1 MTGFFSSSGHSSPP
15 HSSQSKPHKFSETLM
30 EDALKNAEAIIKRW
44 DLDVSSSNSSYC
56 KVSSLFQES
65 RLEAKQFLDAV
76 IDLQHAMQFVVKESS
91 SSQLLVRAQNLM
103 QIAIKRLQKEFYTI
117 LSRNRY
123 FLDMESVSRGSTRS
137 STGSD
142 EDQASEDDN
151 VVEIEARFA
160 EVSIAD
166 EGEKVSVAVDL
177 KAIADCMIEAGYGK
191 DCAKIYELNRKSV
204 IDETLYHL
212 GIENFCSSTV
222 QKMDWEVLEKKIKI
236 WLSAVKVAV
245 STLFYGE
252 RILCDQVFSIS
263 DNIRES
269 CFTEIAKNS
278 ALTLFTFPEMVA
290 KYKKLSLEK
299 MFRILDL
306 YDAISELWSEIELI
320 FGFES
325 TEVIKSQAMTSM
337 GKLREAA
344 RVMLSEFESAIKK
357 DSSKV
362 VSGGGI
368 HPLTRYVMNY
378 LIFLSDYSG
387 PISEVVADWSASV
400 KSPLPESYLLSPIA
414 DEGNSPSS
422 AVSVRLAWLI
432 LVLLCKLDGK
442 AGFYGD
448 VPLSYLFLANNLNY
462 VVTKVR
468 ESSLKLLLGPDWLP
482 NHEAKVEQYIAN
494 YQRMGWSKVM
504 TSLPENSAAEI
515 SPAEAKDCFCKFNSG
530 FEEAYRKQSS
540 WVIPDPKL
548 RDEVKISL
556 AKKIVSAYRPFY
568 EKHCVTV
575 ARIGSGGGV
584 ESIVIFAPDDL
595 QNYLSDLF
603 YGTGFS
609 ENCSTSSHGSSSRS
623 TSTWSSP
630 SRGY

>member
-1 MTGFFSSSGHSSPP
+1 MTGFFSSSKHSSPP
-15 HSSQSKPHKFSETLM
+15 HSSHNTSSHSKPHKFSETLM
-30 EDALKNAEAIIKRW
+30 EDTLKNAEAIIKRW
-44 DLDVSSSNSSYC
+44 DLDVSSSNNSYF
-56 KVSSLFQES
+56 KASSLFQES

-76 IDLQHAMQFVVKESS
+76 IDLQHAMQYFVKESS

-117 LSRNRY
+117 LSKNRY
-123 FLDMESVSRGSTRS
+123 FLDTESVSRESTRS

-142 EDQASEDDN
+142 EDQASEDAN
-151 VVEIEARFA
+151 VVEIESRFA
-160 EVSIAD
+160 EVSIAG

-191 DCAKIYELNRKSV
+191 ECAKIYQLNRKSV

-269 CFTEIAKNS
+269 CFKEIAKDS
-278 ALTLFTFPEMVA
+278 ALILFTFPEMVA
-290 KYKKLSLEK
+290 KYKKLSMEK
-299 MFRILDL
+299 MFRILDI

-325 TEVIKSQAMTSM
+325 TEVVKSQAMISM
-337 GKLREAA
+337 VKLREAA

-387 PISEVVADWSASV
+387 PISEVVAEWSASV

-414 DEGNSPSS
+414 DEGNPPSS
-422 AVSVRLAWLI
+422 TVSVRLAWLI

-468 ESSLKLLLGPDWLP
+468 ESSLKLLLGPDWPP
-482 NHEAKVEQYIAN
+482 NHEAKVEQYMAN
-494 YQRMGWSKVM
+494 YKRMAWSKVM
-504 TSLPENSAAEI
+504 ITLPEAEI
-515 SPAEAKDCFCKFNSG
+515 SPAEAKECFCKFNSG

-568 EKHCVTV
+568 EQHCEAV
-575 ARIGSGGGV
+575 ARIGV
-584 ESIVIFAPDDL
+584 ESIVIFAPDDV

-630 SRGY
+630 SRGH

>member
-1 MTGFFSSSGHSSPP
+1 
-15 HSSQSKPHKFSETLM
+15 M
-30 EDALKNAEAIIKRW
+30 EDTLKNVEPIIKKW
-44 DLDVSSSNSSYC
+44 DLDVSN
-56 KVSSLFQES
+56 LFQNG
-65 RLEAKQFLDAV
+65 RAEAKQFLDAV
-76 IDLQHAMQFVVKESS
+76 INLQHAMQFVIKESS
-91 SSQLLVRAQNLM
+91 SSHLLVRAQNLM
-103 QIAIKRLQKEFYTI
+103 QIAIKRLEKEFHTS
-117 LSRNRY
+117 LSGNRY
-123 FLDMESVSRGSTRS
+123 FLETESVSRESTRS
-137 STGSD
+137 SGSD
-142 EDQASEDDN
+142 EDQGSEDDN
-151 VVEIEARFA
+151 AEVEARLA

-191 DCAKIYELNRKSV
+191 ECAKIYELNRKSV
-204 IDETLYHL
+204 IDETLYYL
-212 GIENFCSSTV
+212 GVENFCSSTV
-222 QKMDWEVLEKKIKI
+222 QKMDWKVLEKKIKI
-236 WLSAVKVAV
+236 WLNAVKVAV

-252 RILCDQVFSIS
+252 RIFCDQVFSIS
-263 DNIRES
+263 NNIRES
-269 CFTEIAKNS
+269 CFTKIAKDS

-306 YDAISELWSEIELI
+306 YDSISELWSEIELI
-320 FGFES
+320 FGFDS
-325 TEVIKSQAMTSM
+325 TEVVKSQAMNSM
-337 GKLREAA
+337 VKLREAA
-344 RVMLSEFESAIKK
+344 HAMLSEFESAIKK

-387 PISEVVADWSASV
+387 PISDIIADWSTSA
-400 KSPLPESYLLSPIA
+400 KSPLPESILLSPIA
-414 DEGNSPSS
+414 DDGYGDSPSS
-422 AVSVRLAWLI
+422 TVSVRLAWLI

-462 VVTKVR
+462 VVSKVR
-468 ESSLKLLLGPDWLP
+468 ESSLKLLLGSDWLA
-482 NHEAKVEQYIAN
+482 NHEAKVEQYMAN
-494 YQRMGWSKVM
+494 YKRMGWNKVM
-504 TSLPENSAAEI
+504 TSLPENSTAEI
-515 SPAEAKDCFCKFNSG
+515 SPAEAMECFCKFNSG

-568 EKHCVTV
+568 VKNCDTV
-575 ARIGSGGGV
+575 ARIGSGGVV
-584 ESIVIFAPDDL
+584 ESIVRFAPDDL

-603 YGTGFS
+603 YGTGGS
-609 ENCSTSSHGSSSRS
+609 ENGSTTSHGSSSRS
-623 TSTWSSP
+623 NSTWSSP
-630 SRGY
+630 SRGR